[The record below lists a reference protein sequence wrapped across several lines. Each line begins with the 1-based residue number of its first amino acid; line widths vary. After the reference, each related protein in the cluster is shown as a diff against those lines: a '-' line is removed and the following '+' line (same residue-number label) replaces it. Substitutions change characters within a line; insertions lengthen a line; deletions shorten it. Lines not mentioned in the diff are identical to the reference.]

1 MRAKKMTIAFT
12 LLFLTATMYGQTTD
26 TILSE
31 TKVNNAWQNTSLA
44 ILNYDGGCNNTLAIY
59 QNWNAFALAWVN
71 SSKNVIKY
79 NVAGKI
85 TERLFQYWDVATNT
99 WLNSLR
105 IGYSYA
111 TAGAQYT
118 EVIQYWDN
126 ISNTW
131 LNSNK
136 DVLNFD
142 SLGNFVYGVFSGYS
156 NNSWVKQSRN
166 IDRYNADNL
175 LTRTRLDTWQSNAW
189 ENFNKTDYQY
199 NKDGL
204 LEKNLGYY
212 WDTNLQAWI
221 ISNRQLFKY
230 LQGSSSTISYLNQS
244 YLNQNYFNGT
254 WVNSLRQQTSYYNG
268 GTYKSSVLQS
278 WDNLKWVY
286 IYRNKEDYYSDG
298 SAHHTY
304 FETWNSTTNTWN
316 DLSRSTYTHN
326 GCILQLSITSSAAD
340 DSKAKGVSDTRNF
353 NTSNNKNSN
362 TGNDH
367 SWEIP
372 FANNVKAN
380 GNILSFDQRFGNKVN
395 YHIVLSSKT
404 ANKSISSNTT
414 SNAAIQAKK
423 LFSISPNPAKDYI
436 IITPNTTATT
446 ADVMLKL
453 YDLSGKLMMNKK
465 LQNTGTQ
472 KINLP
477 PLTKGMYMVT
487 VTNGNNVE
495 NKMILVE

>member
-1 MRAKKMTIAFT
+1 M
-12 LLFLTATMYGQTTD
+12 
-26 TILSE
+26 
-31 TKVNNAWQNTSLA
+31 
-44 ILNYDGGCNNTLAIY
+44 
-59 QNWNAFALAWVN
+59 
-71 SSKNVIKY
+71 
-79 NVAGKI
+79 
-85 TERLFQYWDVATNT
+85 
-99 WLNSLR
+99 
-105 IGYSYA
+105 
-111 TAGAQYT
+111 
-118 EVIQYWDN
+118 
-126 ISNTW
+126 
-131 LNSNK
+131 
-136 DVLNFD
+136 
-142 SLGNFVYGVFSGYS
+142 
-156 NNSWVKQSRN
+156 
-166 IDRYNADNL
+166 
-175 LTRTRLDTWQSNAW
+175 
-189 ENFNKTDYQY
+189 
-199 NKDGL
+199 GL
-204 LEKNLGYY
+204 
-212 WDTNLQAWI
+212 
-221 ISNRQLFKY
+221 Y
-230 LQGSSSTISYLNQS
+230 LQ
-244 YLNQNYFNGT
+244 
-254 WVNSLRQQTSYYNG
+254 
-268 GTYKSSVLQS
+268 
-278 WDNLKWVY
+278 D
-286 IYRNKEDYYSDG
+286 KEDYYGAG
-298 SAHHTY
+298 SVHHNY
-304 FETWNSTTNTWN
+304 FESWNTGTNSWDN
-316 DLSRSTYTHN
+316 LSRSTYTHN
-326 GCILQLSITSSAAD
+326 GCILLLNITSSTGD
-340 DSKAKGVSDTRNF
+340 AKKTF